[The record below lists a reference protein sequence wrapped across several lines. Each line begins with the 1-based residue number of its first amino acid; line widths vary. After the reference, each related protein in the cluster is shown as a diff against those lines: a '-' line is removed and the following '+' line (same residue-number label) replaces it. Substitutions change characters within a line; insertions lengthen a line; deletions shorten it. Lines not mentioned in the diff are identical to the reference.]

1 MASTLLQVPV
11 TIGCRHNQCT
21 FCSMY
26 KDKVFRVRSREE
38 IYKDLEEMGLMY
50 AHLPLRI
57 FLADGDALTMD
68 TKQLPEILG
77 WIYQLFPLCQRVTIY
92 GTAGVVL
99 KKSVLEL
106 MALKDARL

>member
-92 GTAGVVL
+92 GTTALTVL
-99 KKSVLEL
+99 ASEGYTVI
-106 MALKDARL
+106 